1 MNGTTWHYKSKVK
14 ILQNFVALSEYM
26 NFKMSTFCQRSY
38 HRKCQRRGIGGQKI
52 QNLVN
57 VVCECPLTGRC
68 ENRYA
73 QPKST
78 LSEVISSESI
88 HFSNWQE
95 FQKYFIT
102 QLSSLV
108 YNKEN
113 WSGFVEIMFTINY
126 HIVASS
132 NMSY

>member
-1 MNGTTWHYKSKVK
+1 
-14 ILQNFVALSEYM
+14 
-26 NFKMSTFCQRSY
+26 MSTQ
-38 HRKCQRRGIGGQKI
+38 GIGGQKI

-57 VVCECPLTGRC
+57 VVCEYPLTGRC

-73 QPKST
+73 QPKNT

-113 WSGFVEIMFTINY
+113 
-126 HIVASS
+126 
-132 NMSY
+132 